1 MVRNFHED
9 LKSIWFFVD
18 VSEGFVVVFVGFVLV
33 LGEFF
38 HSPVPLSLDVVE
50 SSVDVS
56 FDLSLFAG
64 KMFPP
69 PFSFVLDDFSVG
81 GGGGCGGRCEGGDG
95 FLGFESSLVRDSN
108 REGWW

>member
-9 LKSIWFFVD
+9 LKFIWLFVD

-38 HSPVPLSLDVVE
+38 HSPVPFLLDVVE
-50 SSVDVS
+50 SSIDVS

-64 KMFPP
+64 KMLLFA
-69 PFSFVLDDFSVG
+69 FSLVFGDFSTGRGRCG
-81 GGGGCGGRCEGGDG
+81 GGCEGGDG
-95 FLGFESSLVRDSN
+95 FLGFESSLVWDSD